1 MGKTKLTEQTEISD
15 KRETSAA
22 DGGKAQEEEE
32 QRARATLTTMKATS
46 ETNRIKKEDHEE
58 NVEFEFRE
66 STV

>member
-46 ETNRIKKEDHEE
+46 ETNRIKK
-58 NVEFEFRE
+58 RR
-66 STV
+66 S